1 MNWNSL
7 FRFST
12 NPRISFPYSN
22 DGPCSTCSSTQWSL
36 VQSNIC
42 SWETRK
48 YLFIKKHVLGTL
60 DFTGW
65 KNWAL
70 FNIYYCSFKIFP
82 QFWLAKSTRIIRHNQ
97 LLMTKFGR
105 ILCLMRKWRK
115 KCSPLQVKAPLTEKT
130 WGWGWVIF
138 VVKTKMEDTSLVSR
152 VRTTAWTE
160 RNNG

>member
-7 FRFST
+7 FSFST

-22 DGPCSTCSSTQWSL
+22 DSPCSTCSSTQWSL

-65 KNWAL
+65 KNWAP

-82 QFWLAKSTRIIRHNQ
+82 QFWLAKSTRIILHNQ
-97 LLMTKFGR
+97 LLSMMTKFGR
-105 ILCLMRKWRK
+105 VLCLMRKWRQ
-115 KCSPLQVKAPLTEKT
+115 KCSPLQVKAPLTKKT
-130 WGWGWVIF
+130 WGWGWVVF
-138 VVKTKMEDTSLVSR
+138 VVKTRMADTSLVSR
-152 VRTTAWTE
+152 VRTTAGTQ
-160 RNNG
+160 